1 MHVFVRFL
9 ILCAVTLASGFTAHT
24 ASYDPELEWKTLRT
38 EHFNITFH
46 QGEEAL
52 AEALA
57 TTAERVHIL
66 LTEDMKHQPNR
77 ATEVVLVD
85 HTDVANGYAQTLP
98 VNTIVI
104 FVTAPTESSSLGL
117 YEDWLEAIFTHE
129 YAHILHLDTVE
140 GIPKWVRKFL
150 GRIISVNQVSPW
162 WIVEGLAT

>member
-1 MHVFVRFL
+1 M
-9 ILCAVTLASGFTAHT
+9 
-24 ASYDPELEWKTLRT
+24 WKTLRT

-46 QGEEAL
+46 EGEEAL

-57 TTAERVHIL
+57 STAERVHIL
-66 LTEDMKHQPNR
+66 LTEDMDYTPNR

-140 GIPKWVRKFL
+140 GIPSGSENPWAGSFRSTK
-150 GRIISVNQVSPW
+150 SPPGGSSRAW
-162 WIVEGLAT
+162 PPIRRRASPPEVAAALPQPR